1 MCVYGVV
8 LINILVLQLG
18 PPKQKFLAPPLHL
31 STEAWLG
38 HCNTCLSL
46 VLIWPL
52 VSVSCVSL
60 CNIIPLLIWRL
71 QSVSYAMLE
80 VLYTL
85 ASISLQVP
93 LLYQPSQ
100 MRTGLETLLIGN
112 PQLVCWS
119 SLVPIPSHGP
129 PRNSPPFLV
138 LPQRWNIVLWPQ
150 QLLSCHSFV
159 PCSRSLICSFIT
171 FQSFNVIISQLLPW
185 LQIQFFIPGPSTL
198 RLIIILSEKRL

>member
-1 MCVYGVV
+1 MCIYVCVWSCLDKYISVATWPPHTKIPGSAPASKYRSMVGA
-8 LINILVLQLG
+8 LQYL
-18 PPKQKFLAPPLHL
+18 PFTCPDLAF
-31 STEAWLG
+31 S
-38 HCNTCLSL
+38 
-46 VLIWPL
+46 
-52 VSVSCVSL
+52 VSL